1 MSNQS
6 TLNLFI
12 RIDALMKELRS
23 SEDAANE
30 RGRASL
36 TALERGCAYA
46 EADALAAVQHRI
58 SKLLYVA
65 DEFGFVGPPVGT
77 IPDSIPLDEQELD
90 RR

>member
-1 MSNQS
+1 MSRS
-6 TLNLFI
+6 SNLFL
-12 RIDALMKELRS
+12 RIDQLMSELKASESDAL
-23 SEDAANE
+23 A
-30 RGRASL
+30 RARESK

-77 IPDSIPLDEQELD
+77 IPDSIPLDERELE